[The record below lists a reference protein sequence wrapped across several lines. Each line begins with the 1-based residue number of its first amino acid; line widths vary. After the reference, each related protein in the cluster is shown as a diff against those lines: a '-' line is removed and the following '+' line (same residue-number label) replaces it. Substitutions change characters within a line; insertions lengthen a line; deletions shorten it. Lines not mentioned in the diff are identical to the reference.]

1 MSQDKP
7 LRIVHCFRSP
17 LGGIFRHV
25 RDLAREHSAAGHQV
39 GIVCDS
45 LTGSKF
51 EDDLFDTIRPY
62 LALGLT
68 RTPIKR
74 AIGPSDMAAFLS
86 AYKEI
91 KSLRPDIL
99 HGHGAKGGVLART
112 IGSLLRVQRYRVSR
126 LYSPHGGSLHFDEAT
141 FSGSLVFGIERL
153 LGHATDAIT
162 FVCDYEQQTYERK
175 VGKPKT
181 LTRRIYNG
189 IDGREF
195 APVDLVDAPADF
207 LYIGMLRDL
216 KGPDLF
222 IDAFM
227 KAEEIIGRRLSAH
240 IVGDGPDRDKY
251 AATLA
256 GRQLTDRVTMHSAKP
271 ARVAFS
277 LARTIVVPSRAESMP
292 YIVIE
297 ALAAGKAI
305 IASRVGGIPEVL
317 GSQSPALITPEDTGG
332 FARLMADAANDPDWG
347 RNFLPQPDALKQVF
361 SSQAMASSLLQL
373 YRELAP

>member
-1 MSQDKP
+1 MPQDKP
-7 LRIVHCFRSP
+7 LRIIHCFRSP

-68 RTPIKR
+68 RIPIKR
-74 AIGPSDMAAFLS
+74 AISPSDMAALFS
-86 AYKEI
+86 AYKTI
-91 KSLRPDIL
+91 KSLQPDIL

-126 LYSPHGGSLHFDEAT
+126 LYSPHGGSLHFCEGTLA
-141 FSGSLVFGIERL
+141 GNLVFGIERL
-153 LGHATDAIT
+153 QSHMTDAIT

-175 VGKPKT
+175 IGKPNT

-195 APVDLVDAPADF
+195 APVPLVDAPADF

-222 IDAFM
+222 IDAFC
-227 KAEEIIGRRLSAH
+227 KAEDITGRRLSAY
-240 IVGDGPDRDKY
+240 IIGDGPDRDKY
-251 AATLA
+251 AATLEQ
-256 GRQLTDRVTMHSAKP
+256 RQLTDRVTMSPAKP
-271 ARVAFS
+271 AREAFS
-277 LARTIVVPSRAESMP
+277 LARTVVIPSRAESMP

-297 ALAAGKAI
+297 ALAAGKPI

-317 GSQSPALITPEDTGG
+317 GSQSPALVAPGDTDA

-347 RNFLPQPDALKQVF
+347 SAFLPRPDALKQVF
-361 SSQAMASSLLQL
+361 SSQAMAADLLRLYHELSS
-373 YRELAP
+373 